1 MHVRESLVSFA
12 QIVFAERL
20 LKQAFVDLAER
31 DRQRLLLALVLDE
44 RTDVLQQTLIELREV
59 ANAYLE
65 SACSMRSS
73 IGGSARPVGIGSVPN
88 AI

>member
-44 RTDVLQQTLIELREV
+44 RTDVLQQTSLSCV
-59 ANAYLE
+59 K
-65 SACSMRSS
+65 
-73 IGGSARPVGIGSVPN
+73 
-88 AI
+88 